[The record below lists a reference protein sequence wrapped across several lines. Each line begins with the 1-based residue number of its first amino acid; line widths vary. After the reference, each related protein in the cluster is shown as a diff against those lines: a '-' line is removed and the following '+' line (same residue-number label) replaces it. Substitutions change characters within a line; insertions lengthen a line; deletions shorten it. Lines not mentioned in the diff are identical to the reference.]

1 MADQLDESLQR
12 AIDRYLLDLLPE
24 RDPVLLRMEKL
35 GLERG
40 FPFIGR
46 LVGQLLQ
53 LLTRAVGAKRV
64 LELGSGFGYSA
75 MHFARALPEDGLVVC
90 TDGDSKN
97 ALTAEG
103 FFREAGMLSK
113 LEFHVGDALT
123 EMDKTSGPFD
133 LILMDVDKESYPES
147 FQRAWPRLRVGGL
160 FIADNLLWHGRV
172 LTDDAQTSTRGVR
185 EFTHLI
191 HSVPGAQTSIL
202 PLRDGVSVTLKTA

>member
-1 MADQLDESLQR
+1 MADLLDESIHR
-12 AIDRYLLDLLPE
+12 EIDRYLLGLVPA
-24 RDPVLLRMEKL
+24 RDPVLARMEKVA
-35 GLERG
+35 LERD
-40 FPFIGR
+40 FPFIGP
-46 LVGQLLQ
+46 LVGHLLQ

-90 TDGDSKN
+90 TDSDKHN
-97 ALTAEG
+97 ALSAED
-103 FFREAGMLSK
+103 FFRQAGLLSK

-123 EMDKTSGPFD
+123 ETDKTSGLFD
-133 LILMDVDKESYPES
+133 IILMDVDKESYPET

-172 LTDDAQTSTRGVR
+172 LTKDTQASTRAVR
-185 EFTHLI
+185 EFTRLI
-191 HSVPGAQTSIL
+191 HDTPGAHTSIL

>member
-1 MADQLDESLQR
+1 MADVLDESIHR
-12 AIDRYLLDLLPE
+12 EIDRYLLNLLPA
-24 RDPVLLRMEKL
+24 RDPVLARMEKL

-40 FPFIGR
+40 FPFIGP

-53 LLTRAVGAKRV
+53 LLTRAAGAKRV

-75 MHFARALPEDGLVVC
+75 MHIARALPEDGLVVC

-97 ALTAEG
+97 ALAAEE

-123 EMDKTSGPFD
+123 EMDKTSGLFD
-133 LILMDVDKESYPES
+133 VMLMDLDKESYPEG

-172 LTDDAQTSTRGVR
+172 LTGNDEPSTRGVR
-185 EFTHLI
+185 EFTRLI
-191 HSVPGAQTSIL
+191 YHTPGAHTSIF

>member
-1 MADQLDESLQR
+1 VADLFDESIHR
-12 AIDRYLLDLLPE
+12 AIDRYLLDLVPA
-24 RDPVLLRMEKL
+24 RDPVLQRMEKL

-40 FPFIGR
+40 FPFIGP
-46 LVGQLLQ
+46 LVGHLLE
-53 LLTRAVGAKRV
+53 LLTRAIGAKRV

-97 ALTAEG
+97 ALTAEE

-133 LILMDVDKESYPES
+133 IILMDVDKESYPEC
-147 FQRAWPRLRVGGL
+147 FRRVWPRLRVGGL

-172 LTDDAQTSTRGVR
+172 LTDDKQPSTRGVR
-185 EFTHLI
+185 EFTRLI
-191 HSVPGAQTSIL
+191 YDTPGAHTSIL